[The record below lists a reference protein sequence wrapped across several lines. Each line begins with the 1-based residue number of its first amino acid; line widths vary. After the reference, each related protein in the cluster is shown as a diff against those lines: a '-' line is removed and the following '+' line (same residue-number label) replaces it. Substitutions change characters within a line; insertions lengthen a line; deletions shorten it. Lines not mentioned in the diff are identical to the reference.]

1 MRPFLNAPGSL
12 PPKIPFSTNRRYA
25 PAECAAI
32 YRPLREILAYTRVSI
47 LSCFDSG
54 ADYSPNNARPLG
66 LYRPA
71 WEEIIALVAPNWGP
85 GAALK
90 LSWPPNIVL
99 PGKSHRLPCEISHP
113 GLIVPSGKRYRPCE
127 ETLSSPPGKDI
138 VPSGKRYRPTREK
151 LSSCLGN
158 IRGFFLQTCLFSLRV
173 VRGACNCLC

>member
-1 MRPFLNAPGSL
+1 MPPAAFPRRYHFPQTEDMRP
-12 PPKIPFSTNRRYA
+12 
-25 PAECAAI
+25 PAECAAV
-32 YRPLREILAYTRVSI
+32 YRPLREIVAYTRVSI

-90 LSWPPNIVL
+90 LSWSPNIVL

-113 GLIVPSGKRYRPCE
+113 GLIVLPGKRYRLCE
-127 ETLSSPPGKDI
+127 ETLSSCPGKVI
-138 VPSGKRYRPTREK
+138 VPFGKSYRPLREK
-151 LSSCLGN
+151 LSSPPGTYTVPFGKSY
-158 IRGFFLQTCLFSLRV
+158 RP
-173 VRGACNCLC
+173 A

>member
-1 MRPFLNAPGSL
+1 MNAPGSL

-127 ETLSSPPGKDI
+127 E
-138 VPSGKRYRPTREK
+138 K
-151 LSSCLGN
+151 LSSCLGTFIVLPGNEYRPLWEPISSFRGKDIVLPRKCTQLSPAN
-158 IRGFFLQTCLFSLRV
+158 IPFFC
-173 VRGACNCLC
+173 A